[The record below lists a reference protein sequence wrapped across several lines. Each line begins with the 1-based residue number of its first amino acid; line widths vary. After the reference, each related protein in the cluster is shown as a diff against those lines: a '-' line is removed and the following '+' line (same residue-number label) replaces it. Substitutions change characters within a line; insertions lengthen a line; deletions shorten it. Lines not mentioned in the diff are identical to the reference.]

1 MTATQNDLKD
11 CFTAFDTDNDGLIS
25 KKDMATCIRAL
36 GKNPTET
43 EIEEVLKE
51 FGGSVEAI
59 DFGLFKTAYGK
70 KFKTPVEQDKA
81 MRDAFKILDAE
92 NDGTIAESELR
103 QMLLTVGEPL
113 SHQEVDSLMADIEVD
128 NNGRVRYDTF
138 VDKLVSGYTQADEL
152 N

>member
-1 MTATQNDLKD
+1 METQRAIKR
-11 CFTAFDTDNDGLIS
+11 
-25 KKDMATCIRAL
+25 CIW
-36 GKNPTET
+36 PTFF
-43 EIEEVLKE
+43 V
-51 FGGSVEAI
+51 GGSVEAI

-113 SHQEVDSLMADIEVD
+113 SHQEVSLSI
-128 NNGRVRYDTF
+128 
-138 VDKLVSGYTQADEL
+138 
-152 N
+152 